1 MTQREAHFAAIYAAE
16 YAAAEVT
23 YEKRLHKG
31 KAAEEQIKRRIA
43 IKKLAAVCHDR
54 RIIAKVSGIR
64 LANVK
69 MYLGDDNK
77 TWPKESEK
85 GCA

>member
-1 MTQREAHFAAIYAAE
+1 MTEHQAAAIYAAE
-16 YAAAEVT
+16 YAAAHVT
-23 YEKRLHKG
+23 YENRQNKG
-31 KAAEEQIKRRIA
+31 EAATAQIKRRIA

-69 MYLGDDNK
+69 IYLNDENK